1 MLDPNNSNDLKLL
14 EKCREINKEIINFG
28 VNDKEIIKLIEL
40 LSFELEDTSL
50 MRSIHSLLK
59 SEPEDIKKEN
69 IVIWKVINMSADLN
83 EEDFV
88 PSDISEFYGKVKLL
102 IESMEEDVLKANKGN
117 KAAGVRLRKSLRYLK
132 SVSGDFVKFT
142 LSK

>member
-69 IVIWKVINMSADLN
+69 IVI
-83 EEDFV
+83 
-88 PSDISEFYGKVKLL
+88 
-102 IESMEEDVLKANKGN
+102 
-117 KAAGVRLRKSLRYLK
+117 
-132 SVSGDFVKFT
+132 
-142 LSK
+142 